1 MKAVPDASTQPQ
13 SDREVVRAVAQAR
26 RGSQLA
32 FSFLYR
38 RFSPLAHGILLG
50 RFPPAVADELTQECF
65 VTAFSR
71 LNQLQEDGKFG
82 AWLAAIARRVKPPA
96 SRETIANADLD
107 AFGSTDTPP
116 EGVADAARIL
126 RAIADLPDAYRETL
140 MLRLAEGLSGP
151 EIAALTG
158 LTHQSVRVNLHR
170 GMTRLRAALGLAEKI
185 AETKHE

>member
-1 MKAVPDASTQPQ
+1 MPDASPQ
-13 SDREVVRAVAQAR
+13 SQPDKEIARAVRQAR
-26 RGSQLA
+26 RGSQHA

-65 VTAFSR
+65 VIAFSR
-71 LNQLQEDGKFG
+71 LDQLQEDGKFG

-96 SRETIANADLD
+96 SRETIADADLD
-107 AFGSTDTPP
+107 AFRSAETPP
-116 EGVADAARIL
+116 EGVADAARVL
-126 RAIADLPDAYRETL
+126 RAIADLPEAYRETL

-151 EIAALTG
+151 EIATLTG

-170 GMTRLRAALGLAEKI
+170 GMTRLRAALGLAQQI
-185 AETKHE
+185 AEMKHD